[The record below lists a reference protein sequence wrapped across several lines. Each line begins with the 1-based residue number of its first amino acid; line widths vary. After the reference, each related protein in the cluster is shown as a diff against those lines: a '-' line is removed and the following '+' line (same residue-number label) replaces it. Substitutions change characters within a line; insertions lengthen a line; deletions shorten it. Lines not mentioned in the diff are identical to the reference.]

1 MSYDDHMSTESVA
14 RFYPLPH
21 RDRCRIEA
29 TASSVTVQLDV
40 LGCQFTANE
49 LEALIDDLIAAQDV
63 LLGAHQNHIDS
74 GFCRS
79 IHQDAW
85 CSGLAGHDGNH
96 WARRTPNPDMPVDA
110 LVNPARVEWA

>member
-14 RFYPLPH
+14 RFYPLPY

-40 LGCQFTANE
+40 LGCEFTAPE
-49 LEALIDDLIAAQDV
+49 LDALIDDLMAAREV
-63 LLGAHQNHIDS
+63 LRGAHQNHIDS

-79 IHQDAW
+79 MHLDYW
-85 CSGLAGHDGNH
+85 CQAHTGHTGNH